1 MAQRIE
7 EIYQNYL
14 DSIEF
19 VKMAREADTD
29 ISWLEDKLDRE
40 DWLRL
45 EEEISSYH
53 LNNGKAYFVSGFRFA
68 WELFEQCD
76 EKKGVDDQC

>member
-1 MAQRIE
+1 MPKRIE
-7 EIYQNYL
+7 EIYNSYI
-14 DSIEF
+14 DSLEF

-29 ISWLEDKLDRE
+29 ISWLNEKLSPD
-40 DWLRL
+40 DMFRL

-68 WELFEQCD
+68 WELFEQCRD
-76 EKKGVDDQC
+76 MSSTDNIS